1 MKSTR
6 APSLLLALVLQVM
19 PVTRVILATPPVS
32 GTSFA
37 IVSTWIAGLAA
48 LFGSYDTVSGAST
61 TITSAGTATGTNG
74 AAFSY
79 RITTGPDTAN
89 TFSAVPL
96 PTGLACSTTTGRIT
110 GTPTQEGSFSVLLTA
125 SDSGKPSRTV
135 TKTLAL
141 TIRAASNPNTPP
153 GITSQPS
160 SQSVVAGGTASFSV
174 TATGSA
180 PLRYQWRTNGIAM
193 TGATNSTL
201 TISGASPSQAG
212 NYAVVVTNNSGSIT
226 SATAVL
232 TVLIPPSFTA
242 QPVSQTVTAGNTA
255 SFTVVAAGTAPLG
268 YRWRKAGTFI
278 NGANSATL
286 TLPSAGSGDAGN
298 YTVVVTNSAGSIT
311 SSVAVLTV
319 NAPPSITTQPVSQTA
334 TLGSSATLSVVA
346 AGTGPLIYQWLLAG
360 TNLVNATNADL
371 LITTLATN
379 HAGSYTVVITNSF
392 GSVTSNPA
400 ILTIVPAPIA
410 PIITAQPESVTV
422 TVGSNATF
430 SVTAEGDAP
439 LQYQWRKDAS
449 NLPGATETTLNL
461 AGVQLANA
469 GGYSVVVSN
478 SAGAVTSVVATLTVN
493 QAPVPDVQVPTV
505 KVVTPG
511 AAFTRVVSSSLPLS
525 GTAQDNQRVAS
536 VEVRVGRGAFA
547 SASGTTNWTTD
558 LSLTPGTNLIQVC
571 ATDAAGNRSLTNTL
585 TVFFAVMTPLS
596 LSATGNGTVAAL
608 TNHQLLELGQSYS
621 LQATPAPGNIFSNW
635 LVGGQVATGPR
646 LTFVMSSNL
655 AVEAHFVPNPWSAQ
669 KGVYTGLFHPTNDPV
684 HEQSGFFSLV
694 TTDKG
699 TYSGKLLLNGATYP
713 FTGTVG
719 LDLAS
724 DTQIGRRGTNSLQLH
739 LQFESGSDHVAGSIS
754 DTLWTSEL
762 FGYRAAFNAK
772 TNPATS
778 FQGKYTLLLPGLDQS
793 GVSPAGAGYA
803 SISVSSSGSVALKG
817 GLADGTTAVAKGALA
832 ANGQLP
838 VFLNLYGGKG
848 SAFGWLTFA
857 NTETNDILG
866 HLLWTKPPV
875 ALGTLHPAGFTNEI
889 LALGSRFATPA
900 AGTPMAGF
908 SNAVVILE
916 GGNLSSPA
924 TNDVF
929 LSSLNKITVST
940 NQTIR
945 LALAV
950 SPSSGLLIGRFVHPE
965 TLTPSLIK
973 GVVLQKQDVAGG
985 YFLGTSQGGRV
996 YLGRP
1001 EDATKL
1007 VPQP

>member
-19 PVTRVILATPPVS
+19 PVTRVILATPPVG

-48 LFGSYDTVSGAST
+48 LLGSYNAVSGAST

-74 AAFSY
+74 TAFSY

-96 PTGLACSTTTGRIT
+96 PAGLACNTGTGRIT

-141 TIRAASNPNTPP
+141 TVQAASNPNTPP

-160 SQSVVAGGTASFSV
+160 SQTVIAGGTASFTV

-201 TISGASPSQAG
+201 TISGATPSQAG
-212 NYAVVVTNNSGSIT
+212 NYAVVITNSSGSIT
-226 SATAVL
+226 SATAIL
-232 TVLIPPSFTA
+232 TVLIPPSITT
-242 QPVSQTVTAGNTA
+242 QPVSQSVSAGNSA
-255 SFTVVAAGTAPLG
+255 GFTVAATGTAPLG
-268 YRWRKAGTFI
+268 YRWRKNGTFI
-278 NGANSATL
+278 NGANSTTL
-286 TLPSAGSGDAGN
+286 SLPSAGAGDAGS
-298 YTVVVTNSAGSIT
+298 YTVVVTNSAGSVT

-319 NAPPSITTQPVSQTA
+319 NAPPGITTQPVSQSA
-334 TLGSSATLSVVA
+334 FLGANATLSVVA
-346 AGTGPLIYQWLLAG
+346 AGTGPLAYQWRLAG
-360 TNLVNATNADL
+360 TNLVNATNTDL
-371 LITTLATN
+371 LLTALTTN
-379 HAGSYTVVITNSF
+379 HAGSYSVVITNSL

-400 ILTIVPAPIA
+400 ILTVVPAPVA
-410 PIITAQPESVTV
+410 PTITAQPEDVTV
-422 TVGSNATF
+422 TIGSNATF
-430 SVTAEGDAP
+430 SVTADGDAP
-439 LQYQWRKDAS
+439 LQYQWRRNAS
-449 NLPGATETTLNL
+449 NLPGETQATLNL
-461 AGVQLANA
+461 VGVQLANA

-493 QAPVPDVQVPTV
+493 QAPVPDTQVPTV
-505 KVVTPG
+505 RIVTPG
-511 AAFTRVVSSSLPLS
+511 AAFARVVSSALQLS

-536 VEVRVGRGAFA
+536 VDVRLGSDAFA
-547 SASGTTNWTTD
+547 AAGTTNWTAD
-558 LSLTPGTNLIQVC
+558 LSLTPGTNIIQVC
-571 ATDAAGNRSLTNTL
+571 AIDVAGNRSPTNTL

-596 LSATGNGTVAAL
+596 LTTTGNGTVAAL
-608 TNHQLLELGQSYS
+608 TNNQLLELGQSYS
-621 LQATPAPGNIFSNW
+621 LQATPASGNIFSNW
-635 LVGGQVATGPR
+635 LVGDQIATGPR

-669 KGVYTGLFHPTNDPV
+669 KGVYTGLFHPTNEPV

-719 LDLAS
+719 LDLGS
-724 DTQIGRRGTNSLQLH
+724 DTLIARRGTNSLQLH
-739 LQFESGSDHVAGSIS
+739 LQFESGSDHVAGSLS

-762 FGYRAAFNAK
+762 FGYRALFNAK

-778 FQGKYTLLLPGLDQS
+778 FQGKYTLLLPGLDQTE
-793 GVSPAGAGYA
+793 VSPAGAGYA
-803 SISVSSSGSVALKG
+803 SIVVSSSGSVALKG
-817 GLADGTTAVAKGALA
+817 GLADGTTGVAKGALA

-838 VFLNLYGGKG
+838 VFLNLYGGRG

-866 HLLWTKPPV
+866 RLLWTKPPPV
-875 ALGTLHPAGFTNEI
+875 TVGTLHPAGFTNEI
-889 LALGSRFATPA
+889 VALGSRFTTPA
-900 AGTPMAGF
+900 PGTAVAGF

-916 GGNLSSPA
+916 GGNLTSPV

-929 LSSLNKITVST
+929 LSSQNKITVST

-965 TLTPSLIK
+965 TSTPSLFK
-973 GVVLQKQDVAGG
+973 GVVLQKQDLAGG
-985 YFLGTSQGGRV
+985 YFLGTTRGGRV

-1001 EDATKL
+1001 EDATVL